1 MSDGAEEI
9 RQDNGLTQKQE
20 LGLVRMAVK
29 KRFKVPAHA
38 RRRAVQIVEEIM
50 EHCQDPEVRLRAVE
64 TMIKMEV
71 VNQNDEK
78 LQIELE
84 RGSGGSGTQQ
94 PTVVLLLPPNGTEKP
109 LGIQG

>member
-1 MSDGAEEI
+1 MSENEI

-20 LGLVRMAVK
+20 LGLVRMAVR
-29 KRFKVPAHA
+29 KRFKISSHA
-38 RRRAVQIVEEIM
+38 RRRAVQIAEEIM
-50 EHCQDPEVRLRAVE
+50 ESSADPEVRLRAIE

-84 RGSGGSGTQQ
+84 RGNGGASGAQQ

-109 LGIQG
+109 LGG

>member
-1 MSDGAEEI
+1 MSENEI

-20 LGLVRMAVK
+20 LGLVGMAVR
-29 KRFKVPAHA
+29 KRFKLSSHA
-38 RRRAVQIVEEIM
+38 RRRAVQIAEEIM
-50 EHCQDPEVRLRAVE
+50 ETAIDPEVRLRAIE

-78 LQIELE
+78 LQLVLQ
-84 RGSGGSGTQQ
+84 RGNGGASGVQQ

-109 LGIQG
+109 LGNQG